1 MKDKSCANCPVQAEC
16 AESVLYGDFYCRYL
30 REHYNVDVPDTNV
43 GDNQEA
49 KADGGKIRLSLVPA
63 AIVWAIGKVREYGCK
78 KYKDPD
84 NWKRVEAQRYW
95 EAVLRH
101 TLAAWRD
108 FRAIDPESGLPHLWH
123 IATNI
128 AFLIEL
134 EWGHEA

>member
-1 MKDKSCANCPVQAEC
+1 MKDLRCENCPVIAEC
-16 AESVLYGDFYCRYL
+16 TFRRYNSVECKLVRDMFG
-30 REHYNVDVPDTNV
+30 VTDTNV
-43 GDNQEA
+43 GNNQEA
-49 KADGGKIRLSLVPA
+49 KADGGKIRISLVPA

-95 EAVLRH
+95 DAALRH

-108 FRAIDPESGLPHLWH
+108 FHAVDEESGLPHLFH

-134 EWGHEA
+134 EWGNEAKT